1 MWFLK
6 EEEEVGRVLRCNAT
20 SEAAGG
26 CSKKLINE
34 RGRLN
39 LEFTGVVS

>member
-20 SEAAGG
+20 SEAAG